1 VLNRRHL
8 RIKVLQAIYAMHQSG
23 SDDLVKEEKFML
35 TSAENILDLYLL
47 LLSSLTEL
55 RKKEEEFLE
64 ISSKKHLATAE
75 EKNPNKKFINN
86 KVLLLLSNNKYLD
99 EALQSRKIQDWKKND
114 DAILLLLQ
122 EIKNSKIYQ
131 DYLQSTQTSFEDDRN
146 FIANLYENVIAT
158 STSLYDYIED
168 QKLTWID
175 DLPVVNTKILKDLR
189 SMPEGN
195 LRMPS
200 IYKDLEDKDFA
211 IDLLRKTLLN
221 EKKFAEEYNGKTI
234 GWDVDRVAEI
244 DGIILKMAI
253 CEFLKFPSIPVK
265 VTINEYLEISK
276 EYSTPRSSIFING
289 ILDNLSKE
297 FKENNRLKKT
307 GRGLLE

>member
-1 VLNRRHL
+1 MLNRRHL

>member
-1 VLNRRHL
+1 MLNRRHL

-131 DYLQSTQTSFEDDRN
+131 DYLQSTQTSFEEDRN

>member
-8 RIKVLQAIYAMHQSG
+8 RIKVMQAIYAMHQSG
-23 SDDLVKEEKFML
+23 SDDLAKEEKFLL

-47 LLSSLTEL
+47 LLSSLIEL
-55 RKKEEEFLE
+55 REKEEEFLE

-75 EKNPNKKFINN
+75 EKNPNRKFVNN
-86 KVLLLLSNNKYLD
+86 EVLLQLSKNKYLA
-99 EALQSRKIQDWKKND
+99 EALDSRKIQNWKKND
-114 DAILLLLQ
+114 DAIILLLQ
-122 EIKNSKIYQ
+122 EVKNSNIYQ
-131 DYLQSTQTSFEDDRN
+131 EYMQSAKTGFEADKD
-146 FIANLYENVIAT
+146 FIADLFENVIAT
-158 STSLYDYIED
+158 CSSLYNYIED

-189 SMPEGN
+189 AISEGN

-200 IYKDLEDKDFA
+200 IYKDNDDRDFA
-211 IDLLRKTLLN
+211 VDLFRKTLLN
-221 EKKFAEEYNGKTI
+221 ENQFAKEYSEKTI

-244 DGIILKMAI
+244 DAIILKMAI

-276 EYSTPRSSIFING
+276 EYSTPKSSVFLNG

-297 FKENNRLKKT
+297 FKENDKLRKS